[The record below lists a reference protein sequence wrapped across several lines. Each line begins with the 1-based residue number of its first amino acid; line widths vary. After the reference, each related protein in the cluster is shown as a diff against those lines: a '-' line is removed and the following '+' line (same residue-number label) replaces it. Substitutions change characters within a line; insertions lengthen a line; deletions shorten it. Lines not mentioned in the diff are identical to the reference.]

1 MGAKLVKFFEL
12 AKEEGGLS
20 AQMRL
25 AMATG
30 ISTVKASSEPDSPEI
45 LAKFKS
51 AFKEVTG
58 KEAGVA

>member
-30 ISTVKASSEPDSPEI
+30 ISTVKASSEADTPEV
-45 LAKFKS
+45 LAKFKA
-51 AFKEVTG
+51 AFKEITG
-58 KEAGVA
+58 KDVGIA